1 MLGEKIEFY
10 GEKLSTNAIAKKIGT
25 TATTLTKYYEQTGS
39 IYEAEKICRK
49 ILEEKEASLVEYDG
63 EKLAIQTIAKRVGIR
78 DSKTL
83 KKYYEQTSNR
93 K

>member
-1 MLGEKIEFY
+1 MPREKIEFY

-63 EKLAIQTIAKRVGIR
+63 EKLAIKQ
-78 DSKTL
+78 
-83 KKYYEQTSNR
+83 
-93 K
+93 

>member
-25 TATTLTKYYEQTGS
+25 TTTTLTKYYEQTGS

-49 ILEEKEASLVEYDG
+49 ILEEKDIKLLEA
-63 EKLAIQTIAKRVGIR
+63 
-78 DSKTL
+78 
-83 KKYYEQTSNR
+83 N
-93 K
+93 

>member
-39 IYEAEKICRK
+39 IYEAEKICKK
-49 ILEEKEASLVEYDG
+49 ILEEK
-63 EKLAIQTIAKRVGIR
+63 
-78 DSKTL
+78 
-83 KKYYEQTSNR
+83 
-93 K
+93 